1 MYFNVIVSPGN
12 LEVTSLQFQLTTDP
26 NVTTPTFN
34 LTCISTGGPVTTF
47 SWRRDGALVT
57 NNNSYNIAAPVV
69 TDAVSGTYSLN
80 LTVTGR
86 RAGRYECSVTNSRTP
101 MDTGNLTIESKIY
114 VQFAHESRK
123 NAFFN
128 LAPGPLLIIVSC
140 AYRLP
145 NLLPFMHE

>member
-1 MYFNVIVSPGN
+1 M
-12 LEVTSLQFQLTTDP
+12 TSLQFQLTTDP
-26 NVTTPTFN
+26 NATTPTFT

-57 NNNSYNIAAPVV
+57 NNNSYSIAAPEV

-86 RAGRYECSVTNSRTP
+86 RAGQYECSVTNIRTS
-101 MDTGNLTIESKIY
+101 MDTENLTIESKFY
-114 VQFAHESRK
+114 VQFAQESRK

-128 LAPGPLLIIVSC
+128 LARTGSLLIIVNC
-140 AYRLP
+140 AYILI